1 MIVLTCERREMS
13 VYLRREV
20 IDTKESSLIRRT
32 INRVG
37 VTSLFALKERKYLNI
52 IDGFVWFACGV
63 R

>member
-1 MIVLTCERREMS
+1 MS

-20 IDTKESSLIRRT
+20 DTKESSLIRSFF
-32 INRVG
+32 INKAG
-37 VTSLFALKERKYLNI
+37 VTSRLALKERKYLNI

>member
-13 VYLRREV
+13 VYLRRDV
-20 IDTKESSLIRRT
+20 DTKESSLIRRS

-37 VTSLFALKERKYLNI
+37 VTSLSALKERKYLNI
-52 IDGFVWFACGV
+52 IDGFVLFACGV

>member
-1 MIVLTCERREMS
+1 MS

-20 IDTKESSLIRRT
+20 DTKESSLIRRS
-32 INRVG
+32 INKVG

>member
-1 MIVLTCERREMS
+1 MS

-20 IDTKESSLIRRT
+20 DTKESSLRRS
-32 INRVG
+32 INKVG